1 MREEVCAQTRG
12 SGSLLERTSEKWGC
26 KLSTRHRESRF
37 SEETEKNSLSP
48 EGEEAHNC
56 RLSGQNGNPK

>member
-26 KLSTRHRESRF
+26 KLSTRHREYRF
-37 SEETEKNSLSP
+37 SEETEKIACLRREKKRTIAACP
-48 EGEEAHNC
+48 G
-56 RLSGQNGNPK
+56 